1 MNARKQ
7 CWSRALLVATLVFAF
22 PAILRVEAQ
31 DAPAAWDLPLAQ
43 GDQTNAQDP
52 PSRVARLDYIE
63 GSVSFQP
70 GGANDWMDAELNRPL
85 ITGDNLWTDKNS
97 RAEVHIGASALR
109 LGAQTGITLLE
120 VSDQAVQIRLAQ
132 GSLIL
137 SVPRLD
143 ASDSYEVDTP
153 NMAFVP
159 MQAGDYRIDV
169 DQAGDHTS
177 VIVWRGRGEATGGG
191 STYAIVAGQQAEF
204 TGSDHLDSDI
214 GDPPAND
221 AFDSWASGRDQAQE
235 GSESTNYVSS
245 DMTGYEDLDA
255 YGDWMYVEG
264 YGPAWRPR
272 AVVAGW
278 APYRFGHWAW
288 VGAWGWTWIAEE
300 PWGFA
305 PFHYG
310 RWALGAQGWMW
321 IPGPSMVR
329 PVYAPALVGWMG
341 GVGFKFSFGA
351 GVGWFPLAPGEVFLP
366 GYRVSRAYVNRV
378 NVTNTTVNV
387 TTVTNVYNSVVVNRN
402 GNTIN
407 YANRSVTGGVTVVSR
422 DTFVN
427 SRPVAR
433 NVASVPAGELAAAP
447 VSQVAAMEP
456 VRSSILGAGKP
467 AAAIP
472 PAAVTTRTVVALR
485 APVPNSF
492 DHQAAGGMNDRPA
505 SQPSLVR
512 LQPPGQL
519 VPVKHQDSAS
529 PQDAEG
535 LRPFTPAGSKTESKA
550 PRVWEEQGTPE
561 PERTTSAQS
570 NGRRSGPSGNS
581 RSSQNGQQQTSKVAL
596 QPVSK
601 PTTIVRKDEQPHRD
615 DDPKSSAAPQ
625 QKSAATTAKAP
636 HSSSSNSSTAT
647 RGSASSPKN

>member
-7 CWSRALLVATLVFAF
+7 CWCRAMLIATLAFAF
-22 PAILRVEAQ
+22 PATLRVEAQ
-31 DAPAAWDLPLAQ
+31 DAPAARDLPLAQ
-43 GDQTNAQDP
+43 GDQMSAQDP

-70 GGANDWMDAELNRPL
+70 GGENDWMDAELNRPL
-85 ITGDNLWTDKNS
+85 VTGDNLWADKNS
-97 RAEVHIGASALR
+97 RSEVHIGATALR

-137 SVPRLD
+137 SVPRMD

-169 DQAGDHTS
+169 NPDGNHTS
-177 VIVWRGRGEATGGG
+177 VTVWRGRAEATGGG
-191 STYAIVAGQQAEF
+191 STYSIVAGQQATF
-204 TGSDHLDSDI
+204 TGSDHLDSDV
-214 GDPPAND
+214 GQPPTND
-221 AFDSWASGRDQAQE
+221 AFDSWASSRDQAQE

-245 DMTGYEDLDA
+245 DMTGYEDLDT

-264 YGPAWRPR
+264 YGHCWYPR
-272 AVVAGW
+272 DVVAGW

-310 RWALGAQGWMW
+310 RWAMGANGWMW
-321 IPGPSMVR
+321 VPGPSMVR

-341 GVGFKFSFGA
+341 GKFSSGA

-378 NVTNTTVNV
+378 NVTNTAVNV
-387 TTVTNVYNSVVVNRN
+387 STVTNVYNSVVVNRN
-402 GNTIN
+402 VNAIN
-407 YANRSVTGGVTVVSR
+407 YANRGVTGGVTVVSR
-422 DTFVN
+422 DTFEN
-427 SRPVAR
+427 ARPVAR
-433 NVASVPAGELAAAP
+433 NVASVPATELATAP
-447 VSQVAAMEP
+447 VSQVAAIEP
-456 VRSSILGAGKP
+456 VRNSVVGASKP
-467 AAAIP
+467 AATRP

-485 APVPNSF
+485 TP
-492 DHQAAGGMNDRPA
+492 AAGGLNDRSA

-512 LQPPGQL
+512 LQPPGQR
-519 VPVKHQDSAS
+519 VPVKHQASGS

-535 LRPFTPAGSKTESKA
+535 FRPFTSVGSKSESKA
-550 PRVWEEQGTPE
+550 PRVWEAQGTPE
-561 PERTTSAQS
+561 PEHTTSAQS
-570 NGRRSGPSGNS
+570 DGRHPGPSGNS
-581 RSSQNGQQQTSKVAL
+581 HSSQPGQQQTSKLAL

-601 PTTIVRKDEQPHRD
+601 PTTAVRRDEQPRRD
-615 DDPKSSAAPQ
+615 DEPKSSAAPQ
-625 QKSAATTAKAP
+625 QKSAATTARAP
-636 HSSSSNSSTAT
+636 HSSSSNSSTTT